1 MIVFRAPSANFS
13 VNCAAFPQKNLQA
26 MFRRWPAS
34 NSKKKN
40 NKKTSRMNVFLAN
53 RKKYTQSGTF
63 ITAIYEFRY
72 CNYYHTIKY
81 QIYMSFLLFYNNEFC
96 TLCIPLVSVITKFVV
111 PLVLLNKQ

>member
-1 MIVFRAPSANFS
+1 MIVCCAPSANFS
-13 VNCAAFPQKNLQA
+13 VNWAAFPQKNLQA
-26 MFRRWPAS
+26 MCRRWPAS
-34 NSKKKN
+34 NPKKN
-40 NKKTSRMNVFLAN
+40 NKKTRRMNVFLAN
-53 RKKYTQSGTF
+53 SKKYTQSGTF